1 MMQETKTMSGQPY
14 VNEKKG
20 KLFNPDELHA
30 IAKAAVGLDR
40 QVACDQI
47 VAELKRK
54 YPEHI
59 HDGLPWIFN
68 NAGGAMG
75 QMKILHV
82 SLSEYIILFGTP
94 IGTEGHSGRY
104 NAEVFDFVFD
114 GEMWCYHE
122 GGLDRTVYKPGDAAY
137 LKRKQTKGY
146 KIQDSAFMLEY
157 ARGRIPSMLR
167 FGLADTVFSTVDS
180 RTFWGTIGRSGKL
193 IFSELLKGKV

>member
-1 MMQETKTMSGQPY
+1 MIHLYQNMKDSY

-20 KLFNPDELHA
+20 KLFNPDELHD
-30 IAKAAVGLDR
+30 IAKSVVGLDR
-40 QVACDQI
+40 SIACDKI
-47 VAELKRK
+47 IKELKSR
-54 YPEHI
+54 YPKHI
-59 HDGLPWIFN
+59 HDELPWIFN

-82 SLSEYIILFGTP
+82 SFSEYLILFGTP

-104 NAEVFDFVFD
+104 SAEVFDFVFS

-122 GGLDRTVYKPGDAAY
+122 GELERTVYKPGDAAY

-146 KIQDSAFMLEY
+146 RVPDGSFMLEY
-157 ARGRIPSMLR
+157 SRGNIPSMLR

-180 RTFWGTIGRSGKL
+180 RTFWGTIGRSIRL
-193 IFSELLKGKV
+193 IISELFKRKV

>member
-1 MMQETKTMSGQPY
+1 MQEMKTMSGQPY
-14 VNEKKG
+14 ANIIKG
-20 KLFNPDELHA
+20 KLFNPDVLHA

-40 QVACDQI
+40 HVACNQI
-47 VAELKRK
+47 VADLKRK

-59 HDGLPWIFN
+59 HDDLPWIFN

-104 NAEVFDFVFD
+104 SAEVFDFVFD

-122 GGLDRTVYKPGDAAY
+122 GELGRTVYGPGDTAY

-146 KIQDSAFMLEY
+146 RIQDSAFMLEY
-157 ARGRIPSMLR
+157 ARGRIPNMLR
-167 FGLADTVFSTVDS
+167 FGLADTVYSTVDA

-193 IFSELLKGKV
+193 IFSELLKGKA